1 LSTLVVGLFDSEQSA
16 DAATCWLIA
25 EGVPRERI
33 WRSIGLTLDAI
44 AAEAPGQS
52 YANQT
57 KSDSTPEARA
67 EAALNQAIRASA
79 AAVTVRTGLGMDF
92 QRLHELLRRNGARG
106 ILRRRG

>member
-16 DAATCWLIA
+16 DAATWWLMA

-33 WRSIGLTLDAI
+33 WRSIGLTPDAN
-44 AAEAPGQS
+44 P
-52 YANQT
+52 T

-67 EAALNQAIRASA
+67 EAAFNEVIRASA